1 MNMFFKKLFSL
12 KSTSSLIYIP
22 FFPPVFN
29 VANSVMKIL
38 AHASF
43 LICLFGTFGY
53 IPGSVTVDSKVCML
67 NILKQVAKAHLRVAP
82 YLIPRQH
89 QPL

>member
-12 KSTSSLIYIP
+12 KSTSSLIYTS

-29 VANSVMKIL
+29 VVNSVMKIL

-43 LICLFGTFGY
+43 LICLIGTFGY
-53 IPGSVTVDSKVCML
+53 IPGSITVDSKPNLSKELSSHAVSTSSL
-67 NILKQVAKAHLRVAP
+67 FNSLQTNL
-82 YLIPRQH
+82 Y
-89 QPL
+89 